1 MRDPAADASIDDVRR
16 EAAGWIARMRGPDA
30 ERSRF
35 DFERWRSASPLHRQV
50 YQEMHA
56 ISAGARKLG
65 ATTLATEHLA
75 RRRRRFLVW
84 PVPALAIGA
93 AAGLSLM
100 ATSLA
105 LFLQVPRPEPIGR
118 TLTSAVGQIRAMRL
132 ADGTQVILD
141 ADSEIATMFDRA
153 TRRIRLVRGR
163 ARFDVAPD
171 SHRPFMVDAGNRTI
185 VDRGTVFD
193 VTVGREGV
201 SVSLLRGA
209 VEVRDRGATGSGGAI
224 ARLVPGQRFDDR
236 PATTRGLVSAAGIGT
251 GQWTKGVLDYDGA
264 PLSDVIADV
273 NRYSVRKIRLEDP
286 RLGGLRV
293 TGVFHASSNET
304 NGATLAAVMG
314 LRVTTAANGDLVLG
328 H

>member
-16 EAAGWIARMRGPDA
+16 EAASWIARMRGPDA

-35 DFERWRSASPLHRQV
+35 EFERWRSASPLHRQM
-50 YQEMHA
+50 YQEMHS
-56 ISAGARKLG
+56 ISASARKLG
-65 ATTLATEHLA
+65 ATALATEHFA
-75 RRRRRFLVW
+75 RRRRFLAW

-93 AAGLSLM
+93 TAGLSLM
-100 ATSLA
+100 AASLA

-118 TLTSAVGQIRAMRL
+118 TLSSAVGQIRTMRL

-141 ADSEIATMFDRA
+141 ADSEIATMFDHA
-153 TRRIRLVRGR
+153 SRRVRLVRGR
-163 ARFDVAPD
+163 ARFGVAPD

-236 PATTRGLVSAAGIGT
+236 PASKRGLVSAAGIGT
-251 GQWTKGVLDYDGA
+251 AQWTKGVLDYDGA

-286 RLGGLRV
+286 RLGGRRV
-293 TGVFHASSNET
+293 TGVFHASSIES
-304 NGATLAAVMG
+304 NGAALAAVWG
-314 LRVTTAANGDLVLG
+314 LRMRTGGNGDRIFG
-328 H
+328 Q